1 MQVETLPEIYPTEKK
16 YICPNKVA
24 NNLDKSINSIIAK
37 SGFIKYD
44 VEKIPLSTNGGNYLG
59 LLHEIN
65 IKGETKEG
73 FKELNIFV
81 KSIIPGESDFQIL
94 SVSDVYQIEV
104 FAYKEF
110 LKIIDE
116 LQEEAQVP
124 LEERYKIVKCY
135 DESNSEYV
143 IMENIAKKGFTTGH
157 RCDVVSLKFAE
168 LAMQELA
175 KFHAF
180 SFVLQE
186 KRPEFFE
193 QKIKTLKTPYSF
205 CEQFYQMAV
214 STSKM
219 TMNNIDDEDAKA
231 RLGKFCEGMVERY
244 EKHFTDET
252 KKICLCH
259 GDYRPNNIL
268 MNMTDGEVRSTKTDI
283 IPVDYQLMNYGC
295 PVLDIFYFIYISTDR
310 AFRQAH
316 LTHLKDLYHETMTKF
331 LKYFDIDVNLY
342 YSKDQ
347 FEKDYKD
354 KLDYGLSLSIMYLPF
369 MLVSEDDI
377 PDVTKTDM
385 TDINFKLHDVFKDR
399 MKGVIEDYV
408 EWGIL

>member
-1 MQVETLPEIYPTEKK
+1 MQVEITPEKYPTEKK
-16 YICPNKVA
+16 FICPNQVA

-37 SGFIKYD
+37 SGFTKYD

-81 KSIIPGESDFQIL
+81 KCIIPGESDFQIL
-94 SVSDVYQIEV
+94 SVTDVYQIEV

-124 LEERYKIVKCY
+124 KEERYKMVKCY
-135 DESNSEYV
+135 DESNSEFV
-143 IMENIAKKGFTTGH
+143 IMENIAKKGFITGH

-186 KRPEFFE
+186 KRPDFFE
-193 QKIKTLKTPYSF
+193 QKIKPLKTPYTF
-205 CEQFYQMAV
+205 CEQFNQFTR
-214 STSKM
+214 STVKM
-219 TMNNIDDEDAKA
+219 TMDNIDDEDTKA
-231 RLGKFCEGMVERY
+231 RVGKFCEGIVERY

-252 KKICLCH
+252 IRRCLCH

-268 MNMTDGEVRSTKTDI
+268 MKKTDGEVSDI
-283 IPVDYQLMNYGC
+283 IPVDYQLMHFGC
-295 PVLDIFYFIYISTDR
+295 PVLDIFYFINISTDQ
-310 AFRQAH
+310 AFRRAH
-316 LTHLKDLYHETMTKF
+316 LTHLKDLYHATMTSF
-331 LKYFDIDVNLY
+331 LKYFEIDVNLY

-354 KLDYGLSLSIMYLPF
+354 NLDYGLSLSIMYLPF
-369 MLVSEDDI
+369 MMVAEDDI

-385 TDINFKLHDVFKDR
+385 SEISFKLHDSYKDR
-399 MKGVIEDYV
+399 IRGIVEDYI